1 METLKFKSFEEY
13 GKYIKQTSDDMSVTD
28 DNKIVNK
35 KAIEKNERSGQTL
48 ENKKIKK
55 SAKKKSKRH
64 NNSSKKKQ
72 IIPGTYAG
80 NAQFSAYVKLS
91 YQDKVRWLEGH
102 NVRSVVEAEYDA
114 CKQML
119 YTDERNPFTLGKM
132 SFYCGKN
139 KGLKNNQKVMIKL
152 SAMKNPQ
159 SMHQV
164 LMYEVINEPLEHQV
178 ESASEAVVNTL
189 PDRFVGKLPPL
200 EMVSKNTSASPEQ
213 LYFEHITKAIDWD
226 SVCRMDDYKKIHFDD
241 FVTMQDMNS
250 CTKRNHDIEP
260 INALVFVLRRNGTI
274 ITKIIPASYCRTCKK
289 YYISKWW
296 YEDICEHG
304 IPLWRS
310 ITEKK
315 YSKQIAS
322 HFDLS
327 KLNAESKLHMNRYN
341 VGSTDNLSSA
351 QRQMLLSLLMEC
363 KVCTKEEILHHISW
377 LITSRQGM
385 NNMQNAVGKWKEDR
399 DFVAKYKM
407 GSRRLVGIKLIR
419 HKV

>member
-1 METLKFKSFEEY
+1 MGTIKFKSFEEY
-13 GKYIKQTSDDMSVTD
+13 GEYIKQTSDDMSVSD
-28 DNKIVNK
+28 DIKKFNK
-35 KAIEKNERSGQTL
+35 KAIKKNERPSQTT
-48 ENKKIKK
+48 KK
-55 SAKKKSKRH
+55 SAKKKTKHRS
-64 NNSSKKKQ
+64 NSSKRKQ
-72 IIPGTYAG
+72 MIPRTYAG
-80 NAQFSAYVKLS
+80 NAQFSAYVNLS
-91 YQDKVRWLEGH
+91 YQDKVKWLENH
-102 NVRSVVEAEYDA
+102 NVQSVVEAVYDA

-132 SFYCGKN
+132 SFCCGKN

-159 SMHQV
+159 SMHQP
-164 LMYEVINEPLEHQV
+164 LIYELINEHLEHQEKSV
-178 ESASEAVVNTL
+178 PETVPNSM
-189 PDRFVGKLPPL
+189 PDILVGQLSPL
-200 EMVSKNTSASPEQ
+200 ERVAKNTSASPEQ
-213 LYFEHITKAIDWD
+213 IYFERITKAIDWD
-226 SVCRMDDYKKIHFDD
+226 SVCRMEEYKKIHFDD

-274 ITKIIPASYCRTCKK
+274 ITKTIPASYCRTCKK

-296 YEDICEHG
+296 YDDICEHG

-310 ITEKK
+310 ITEKNH
-315 YSKQIAS
+315 SKQINS
-322 HFDLS
+322 HLDFS
-327 KLNAESKLHMNRYN
+327 KLNAESKLHINGYN
-341 VGSTDNLSSA
+341 VGSTDNLSSE

-385 NNMQNAVGKWKEDR
+385 NSMQNAVGKWKADR
-399 DFVAKYKM
+399 DFVAKYMM

-419 HKV
+419 NKV